1 MSGVIPASDN
11 SLNVNFEFTDI
22 GLGGKCPMKV
32 TFDDGIPHN
41 IKVELVL
48 QNNTVAK
55 EFGRTFGS
63 NSFDAICADLID
75 AKLAVIS
82 MTTSWFTTS
91 VEVAAL
97 DLNGSNGH

>member
-1 MSGVIPASDN
+1 M
-11 SLNVNFEFTDI
+11 
-22 GLGGKCPMKV
+22 GGKCPIKV
-32 TFDDGIPHN
+32 TFDDGIAHN

-63 NSFDAICADLID
+63 NSYDAICADLID

-82 MTTSWFTTS
+82 MTTSWFTKS